1 MSEHDRTPAL
11 TGAQSEDLGEGSD
24 RNHIPSSASASEW
37 VESLPPF
44 ASNEFR
50 DSVKRTETLMP
61 NGPINCCDPLSAAF
75 LVKSTTMMTIELL
88 EALLLRD
95 GAPIGEVD
103 YFLGAVERRSN
114 GKRSP

>member
-24 RNHIPSSASASEW
+24 RNHIPSSASASEPGR
-37 VESLPPF
+37 VTAAFRVL
-44 ASNEFR
+44 NEFR

-61 NGPINCCDPLSAAF
+61 NGPINRAVIASAAF

-88 EALLLRD
+88 EALLLHD

-103 YFLGAVERRSN
+103 YFLGQ
-114 GKRSP
+114 